1 MNAGIGQS
9 GQFLTCVPST
19 IRTALL
25 DFGRSQF
32 GHGPPGKMLPSTS
45 GGQSGQYESGPAA
58 AAAVAP
64 NASPSASTPQNNL
77 FKTFVA
83 DILFY
88 LLLRFYCLPARH
100 TCRPGSVLASPHDTP
115 AASVW
120 FLPPRATHPPP
131 RFGSC
136 LPARHTCRPVRALS
150 PPLYFFPA
158 GRRVNGPLR

>member
-19 IRTALL
+19 IRTALF

-32 GHGPPGKMLPSTS
+32 GHGPPGKILPSTS

-100 TCRPGSVLASPHDTP
+100 TCRLGLVLASPRGIP
-115 AASVW
+115 AA
-120 FLPPRATHPPP
+120 
-131 RFGSC
+131 RFV
-136 LPARHTCRPVRALS
+136 RFRPLFISS
-150 PPLYFFPA
+150 PQAAASTAPCDKTRLQSGAF
-158 GRRVNGPLR
+158 